1 MTRQVDGQ
9 DREAA
14 IGEEG
19 GQGPPSVQVS
29 SLTVHEQGPTITL
42 SRTQAA
48 QRECAGP
55 GKLDRQNANVIHA
68 CRLDPQTPTCSRSS
82 AVRPGCLGAQKHGR
96 RPKLRPRCLQVQLA
110 RSAPET

>member
-68 CRLDPQTPTCSRSS
+68 CRLDPQRLPVRGLPRSG
-82 AVRPGCLGAQKHGR
+82 PGA
-96 RPKLRPRCLQVQLA
+96 
-110 RSAPET
+110 SAPRSPPAAGRNSAPAASRYG